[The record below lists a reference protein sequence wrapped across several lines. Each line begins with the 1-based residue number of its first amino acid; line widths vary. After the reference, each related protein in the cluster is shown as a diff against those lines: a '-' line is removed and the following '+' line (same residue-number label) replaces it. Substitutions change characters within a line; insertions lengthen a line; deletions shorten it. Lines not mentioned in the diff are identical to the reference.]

1 MHFGSI
7 TLTSN
12 DSVVTVG
19 NISTYKMKNAYGIS
33 NSTNRY
39 MFTSCTIN
47 GQGNINVGVRSST
60 SWPGNVQ
67 VNYIVVGDH
76 S

>member
-1 MHFGSI
+1 MHFGSTTI
-7 TLTSN
+7 TSN
-12 DSVVTVG
+12 DSIVVVG

-47 GQGNINVGVRSST
+47 GQGDIHVGARSVS
-60 SWPGNVQ
+60 SWSGNVQ